1 MAYAS
6 PEFSLRHLTLGQQ
19 AAARGTSQ
27 GQKNSTWCKINKLKG
42 AAKTRAMKSWSAQEH
57 ADQISEVVSLLSD
70 GAKADTL
77 TASHVFVIRI
87 MDVAEAKVLLTDPA
101 VLGHGTG
108 GKIRDHPSR
117 LDPRNKHAFCKTAV
131 LGKRRQRPMS
141 MDNPLYKTMMTRVK
155 PLME

>member
-1 MAYAS
+1 MPKTGFERTTVFEPTTFLIKLFLETTKPTKRLDGLCQPGVQ
-6 PEFSLRHLTLGQQ
+6 PE
-19 AAARGTSQ
+19 
-27 GQKNSTWCKINKLKG
+27 I
-42 AAKTRAMKSWSAQEH
+42 
-57 ADQISEVVSLLSD
+57 VSLLSD

-155 PLME
+155 ALME